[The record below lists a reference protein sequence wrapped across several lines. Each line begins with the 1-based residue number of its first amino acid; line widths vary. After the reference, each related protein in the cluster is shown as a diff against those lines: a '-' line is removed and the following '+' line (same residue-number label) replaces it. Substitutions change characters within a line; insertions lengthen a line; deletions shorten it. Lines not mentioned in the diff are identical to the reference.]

1 MTTIIIIIMITIIII
16 IISSSPVAVNRIGI
30 DNARGALST
39 RLNPVV
45 PTLKT
50 RSAGEAL
57 RFLTAIDAANT
68 TAVAPSKKDHSS
80 TSTSSSDVDGIN
92 LNANLVNTSSLM
104 VYDMKSDDKNESF
117 KRHLPF
123 KLSEQTPGKILAARR
138 KEQHLR
144 KMKQN
149 DSDTTSTTIAQHAIP

>member
-1 MTTIIIIIMITIIII
+1 MTT
-16 IISSSPVAVNRIGI
+16 VAVNRIGI

-80 TSTSSSDVDGIN
+80 SSSSDVDGIN

-149 DSDTTSTTIAQHAIP
+149 DSDTTSTIAQHSIP

>member
-1 MTTIIIIIMITIIII
+1 MTT
-16 IISSSPVAVNRIGI
+16 VAVNRIGI

-68 TAVAPSKKDHSS
+68 TAVAPSKKDHSSTSS

-149 DSDTTSTTIAQHAIP
+149 ESDTTSTTIAQHAIP

>member
-1 MTTIIIIIMITIIII
+1 MTT
-16 IISSSPVAVNRIGI
+16 VAVNRIGI

-68 TAVAPSKKDHSS
+68 TAVAPSKKDHSSTSS

-149 DSDTTSTTIAQHAIP
+149 DSDTTSTIAQHVIP

>member
-1 MTTIIIIIMITIIII
+1 M
-16 IISSSPVAVNRIGI
+16 
-30 DNARGALST
+30 
-39 RLNPVV
+39 
-45 PTLKT
+45 
-50 RSAGEAL
+50 

-68 TAVAPSKKDHSS
+68 TAVAPSKKDQSS
-80 TSTSSSDVDGIN
+80 SSSSSSDVDGIN
-92 LNANLVNTSSLM
+92 LNASLVNTSSLM
-104 VYDMKSDDKNESF
+104 VCYDMKSDDKNESF

-149 DSDTTSTTIAQHAIP
+149 GDDDTSTTIAQHAIP

>member
-1 MTTIIIIIMITIIII
+1 MTT
-16 IISSSPVAVNRIGI
+16 VAVNRIGI

-80 TSTSSSDVDGIN
+80 TSSSSSSSDVDGIN

-149 DSDTTSTTIAQHAIP
+149 DSDTTSTIAQHVIP

>member
-1 MTTIIIIIMITIIII
+1 LTT
-16 IISSSPVAVNRIGI
+16 VAVNRIGI

-68 TAVAPSKKDHSS
+68 AAVAPSKKDHSS
-80 TSTSSSDVDGIN
+80 TSSSSSSDVDGIN

-149 DSDTTSTTIAQHAIP
+149 DSDTTTTTTTTSTIAQHSIP